1 MTFLPRP
8 CFLLVIVFG
17 FVPIRFW
24 ESVAK
29 ENLAVAVQSG
39 SGYLLLKP
47 HNLVKIDLLVHCY
60 QKSPKSNGSCLG
72 CGLGGSA
79 MNI

>member
-29 ENLAVAVQSG
+29 ENLAVAVQSESVSYTLSFVLSQFVNFHIHVAG
-39 SGYLLLKP
+39 
-47 HNLVKIDLLVHCY
+47 
-60 QKSPKSNGSCLG
+60 
-72 CGLGGSA
+72 
-79 MNI
+79 